1 MFKLTNN
8 LLSNQVGYCNLDF
21 ITKGNLVTVSGGV
34 VNPRNQYTTNRFI
47 PTNLCPKQNISLGLI
62 GVGDG
67 ISMNRP
73 YAEINTD
80 GSITFIGG
88 AGETVCIAY
97 TEYSLL

>member
-1 MFKLTNN
+1 MA
-8 LLSNQVGYCNLDF
+8 
-21 ITKGNLVTVSGGV
+21 
-34 VNPRNQYTTNRFI
+34 NPTSRYTTNRFI

-73 YAEINTD
+73 SAQINPD

-88 AGETVCIAY
+88 ASETLCIAY
-97 TEYSLL
+97 AEYSLL